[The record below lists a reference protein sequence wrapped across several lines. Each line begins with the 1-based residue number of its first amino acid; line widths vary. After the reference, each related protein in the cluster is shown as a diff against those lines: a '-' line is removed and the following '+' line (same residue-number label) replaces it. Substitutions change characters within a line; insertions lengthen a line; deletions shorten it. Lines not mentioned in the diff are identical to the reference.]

1 MHQVVSKRTAFL
13 VNLSLI
19 NGLITLLPL
28 LPLGLCQVRWRS
40 RRTLQRETLGKKR
53 VLAVFPASL
62 QWMGTSDSF
71 LYLSPICVVSLQD
84 VDRL

>member
-1 MHQVVSKRTAFL
+1 MHHVVSKRTAFP

-28 LPLGLCQVRWRS
+28 LPLGLCQVRRRS

-62 QWMGTSDSF
+62 Q
-71 LYLSPICVVSLQD
+71 
-84 VDRL
+84 